1 MSIIALLRQWL
12 PLVAILM
19 LVAGAAAAESRQ
31 EVHVVGSSTLYPFVA
46 VVAEAFAGTTDNE
59 APVIE
64 ATGTGGGFKLFC
76 AGLGLNTPDIVTAS
90 RPMTADEEALC
101 AANGVGEIARY
112 TIGFGGVAVVGGR
125 QAGTKRTGTMNLT
138 RRQLWL
144 ALSKTV
150 PVGGKLVA
158 NPYTR
163 WRQIDPALPDR
174 PIRIYGPP
182 PTSGT
187 RDIFAEVVMEGGCS
201 AFRNVQDL
209 ATPERREICE
219 HFREDG
225 VFVEAGENDDL
236 AVRRISGDSESMGI
250 VGYNALR
257 RHAHLIVGIPLEG
270 VRPDL
275 ETIASGSYPVS
286 RQLSLYVKNA
296 HLDTVP
302 SLAAFVREITSEAA
316 IGQDGYLVEIGL
328 IPLSAIG
335 SETPQNQ

>member
-1 MSIIALLRQWL
+1 VSASSRPWRWP
-12 PLVAILM
+12 PLVAV
-19 LVAGAAAAESRQ
+19 LVLAAGAAGAESRR
-31 EVHVVGSSTLYPFVA
+31 EAHVVGSSTLYPFVA

-64 ATGTGGGFKLFC
+64 STGTGGGFKLFC
-76 AGLGLNTPDIVTAS
+76 AGLGLDTPDVVTAS
-90 RPMTADEEALC
+90 RPMTQNERALC
-101 AANGVGEIARY
+101 AARGVGEIARY
-112 TIGFGGVAVVGGR
+112 PIGYGGVVMVEAR
-125 QAGTKRTGTMNLT
+125 QAGATGGGAMNLT

-144 ALSKTV
+144 ALAKMV
-150 PVGGKLVA
+150 PVDGVLTA

-163 WRQIDPALPDR
+163 WSQIDPALPDR
-174 PIRIYGPP
+174 PIRVYGPP

-209 ATPERREICE
+209 APAARREACE
-219 HFREDG
+219 QFREDG

-236 AVRRISGDSESMGI
+236 AVRRIADDPQSMGI

-257 RHAHLIVGIPLEG
+257 RHAHLLAGIPLEG
-270 VRPDL
+270 VRPDV

-286 RQLSLYVKNA
+286 RELSLYVKTR

-302 SLAAFVREITSEAA
+302 SLAEFVREITSEAA
-316 IGQDGYLVEIGL
+316 IGDDGYLVEIGL
-328 IPLSAIG
+328 IPLKANAIAR
-335 SETPQNQ
+335 

>member
-1 MSIIALLRQWL
+1 MYAF
-12 PLVAILM
+12 
-19 LVAGAAAAESRQ
+19 
-31 EVHVVGSSTLYPFVA
+31 TA
-46 VVAEAFAGTTDNE
+46 VVAETFAGTTDNK

-90 RPMTADEEALC
+90 RPMAEEERTLC
-101 AANGVGEIARY
+101 AANGVGEIARHK
-112 TIGFGGVAVVGGR
+112 IGYGGVVVVEARKAGVEDGG
-125 QAGTKRTGTMNLT
+125 TLNLT

-144 ALSKTV
+144 ALAKTV
-150 PVGGKLVA
+150 PVDGVLVA

-163 WRQIDPALPDR
+163 WSQIDPALPDR
-174 PIRIYGPP
+174 PIRVYGPP

-187 RDIFAEVVMEGGCS
+187 RDIFAEAVMEGGCS

-209 ATPERREICE
+209 ATTERREVCE

-236 AVRRISGDSESMGI
+236 AVRRIVDDSRSMGI

-257 RHAHLIVGIPLEG
+257 RHAHLLVGIPLEG
-270 VRPDL
+270 VRPNL

-286 RQLSLYVKNA
+286 RELSVYVKAA

-302 SLAAFVREITSEAA
+302 SLQAFVREITSNAA
-316 IGQDGYLVEIGL
+316 IGEDGYLVEIGL
-328 IPLSAIG
+328 IPLRPNSPQ
-335 SETPQNQ
+335 TPKQP